1 MTILM
6 ILQLTKLL
14 INLNQEIVVAFV
26 TNPECELQLKNWSWL
41 ASKGSKIETLRPK
54 IMNETENGKGQ

>member
-26 TNPECELQLKNWSWL
+26 TNPECELQLKNWS
-41 ASKGSKIETLRPK
+41 
-54 IMNETENGKGQ
+54 